1 MFTQEDRLNTSLAI
15 LGFMIANKKYDG
27 VMIEDVVC
35 EAVGYTDSL
44 LKALSKSNPTNNK
57 SN

>member
-1 MFTQEDRLNTSLAI
+1 
-15 LGFMIANKKYDG
+15 MIANKKYDG

-44 LKALSKSNPTNNK
+44 LKALSKSNPANNI

>member
-1 MFTQEDRLNTSLAI
+1 MFTQEDRLNTSLTI

-44 LKALSKSNPTNNK
+44 LKSLSKSNHA
-57 SN
+57 SNISN